1 MARFIALTALTGL
14 PHHETRR
21 ERGRPSVLSRRQ
33 IHRMLE
39 NFRKTFPGFRA
50 QSRIRRPERESR
62 VACLTSRWRRHPFHR
77 CISGPIYSGITQH
90 SPSLIL
96 TLLTVSRPLG
106 MLLLLIRSLIVIQAA
121 WKPATPHHQTMSTA
135 LQGPASRINKSRFKQ
150 RPSSATAGAKLPCRH
165 ANGKQPITDRIIYN
179 SNISRLRSG
188 NEDETEATYIYITKR
203 FRQSQRGGPHPD
215 VESREAPNH
224 VSRSL
229 TNTPKAPWLLL
240 PY

>member
-77 CISGPIYSGITQH
+77 RISGPIYSGITQH
-90 SPSLIL
+90 SPSPYPD
-96 TLLTVSRPLG
+96 TT
-106 MLLLLIRSLIVIQAA
+106 
-121 WKPATPHHQTMSTA
+121 H
-135 LQGPASRINKSRFKQ
+135 RI
-150 RPSSATAGAKLPCRH
+150 SSPRH
-165 ANGKQPITDRIIYN
+165 AATLDKVINRYPSCLETRYTPLPN
-179 SNISRLRSG
+179 NEHCPSRTSV
-188 NEDETEATYIYITKR
+188 ED
-203 FRQSQRGGPHPD
+203 Q
-215 VESREAPNH
+215 
-224 VSRSL
+224 
-229 TNTPKAPWLLL
+229 
-240 PY
+240 